1 MHKSLRAGFVFGLTS
16 GVMTTL
22 GLIVGLH
29 SGTHSKLAVIGGII
43 TIAIADS
50 FSDSLGIHLSEE
62 SERLKEKYIWEATIS
77 TFFSKLLFPLTFI
90 IPLML
95 FQLTTSVIISV
106 IWGLGCI
113 SFLSYKIAKQRRKK
127 PFKVIAEHLIIAI
140 VVIILAHYVGELVS
154 GVLV

>member
-62 SERLKEKYIWEATIS
+62 SERLKEKYIWEATIA
-77 TFFSKLLFPLTFI
+77 TFFSKLFFPLTFI
-90 IPLML
+90 IPVML
-95 FQLTTSVIISV
+95 FQLTTSIIISI
-106 IWGLGCI
+106 IWVC
-113 SFLSYKIAKQRRKK
+113 SY
-127 PFKVIAEHLIIAI
+127 
-140 VVIILAHYVGELVS
+140 G
-154 GVLV
+154 